1 MSTPISETSEKN
13 WDVDR
18 AMQSDGE
25 PRRHDQVREA
35 FRSLS
40 TSANWMD
47 WFKFGPVGWRFNPSD
62 IELLDYY
69 LRARKYGGGAICE
82 GIFGDFD
89 LYKYDPQDL
98 PQDKVHRHC
107 NGRMYIF
114 TPIYKLHING
124 ARKGKRNTPNGHW
137 KMNSSPIPIIEN
149 NDGQT
154 IGTRS
159 SLVFFDKDKRKT
171 RWLMYE
177 FRLVD
182 PPQTIEN
189 EGMLDHCVLA
199 VVYRSKEDRLDTA
212 TNKNRWSHDYVAH
225 TIGFDE
231 FNSEPKRCH
240 DHVLSDNKEN
250 HSMEQSHRKRKY
262 AQDIGGT
269 STSNSNSITNF
280 S

>member
-1 MSTPISETSEKN
+1 MSAPISKTSERN

-25 PRRHDQVREA
+25 PRCHDQVREA
-35 FRSLS
+35 IRSLS
-40 TSANWMD
+40 TSANWVD
-47 WFKFGPVGWRFNPSD
+47 WFKFGLVGWRFNPSD

-69 LRARKYGGGAICE
+69 LHARKYGGGAICE

-89 LYKYDPQDL
+89 LYKYDPQNL

-114 TPIYKLHING
+114 TPIYRLHINR
-124 ARKGKRNTPNGHW
+124 ARKGKQNTPNGHW
-137 KMNSSPIPIIEN
+137 KMNSSPIPFMEN
-149 NDGQT
+149 NDGET

-171 RWLMYE
+171 CWLM
-177 FRLVD
+177 
-182 PPQTIEN
+182 
-189 EGMLDHCVLA
+189 
-199 VVYRSKEDRLDTA
+199 SKEDRLDT
-212 TNKNRWSHDYVAH
+212 TTTKNRWSHDYVAH

-240 DHVLSDNKEN
+240 DQVLSNNKEN

-262 AQDIGGT
+262 PQDICGT
-269 STSNSNSITNF
+269 STSNSGGGGEDDARIKVNMKVVVK
-280 S
+280 